1 MRTKKSWIFL
11 FQLVEDGSEN
21 KRDFNSWFL
30 LKNTLKTVKNY
41 VTYKASIIK

>member
-1 MRTKKSWIFL
+1 MEVKTNVISIL
-11 FQLVEDGSEN
+11 D
-21 KRDFNSWFL
+21 FL